1 MLESLAD
8 VLESAGHRVRLYS
21 SARMLWADG
30 DLAAVDCLISDI
42 AMPDTD
48 GFALQIARSRPSQR
62 GMRI

>member
-1 MLESLAD
+1 
-8 VLESAGHRVRLYS
+8 
-21 SARMLWADG
+21 MLWADG